1 MCYNTFMIQLGDKI
15 TTKKQHPC
23 GSTTWTVV
31 RVGADYKIKC
41 DGCGHIVMVDLAK
54 LKKMMKD

>member
-1 MCYNTFMIQLGDKI
+1 MIQLGDKI

-23 GSTTWTVV
+23 GSNTWTVI

-54 LKKMMKD
+54 LKKMMKV

>member
-1 MCYNTFMIQLGDKI
+1 MIQLGDKI

-41 DGCGHIVMVDLAK
+41 DGCGHIVMVDLTK